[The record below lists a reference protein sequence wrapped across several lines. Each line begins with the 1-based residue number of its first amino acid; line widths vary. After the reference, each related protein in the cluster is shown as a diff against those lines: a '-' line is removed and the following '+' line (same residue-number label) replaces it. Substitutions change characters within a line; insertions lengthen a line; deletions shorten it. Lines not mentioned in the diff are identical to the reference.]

1 MSDYF
6 KEKVKKLDGRVEKL
20 QKQLNV
26 FSLYVI
32 YNVLESNHSEGMKL
46 FKTYIETLEREVESE
61 QGTKEMLEE

>member
-46 FKTYIETLEREVESE
+46 FKIYIETLEREVESE